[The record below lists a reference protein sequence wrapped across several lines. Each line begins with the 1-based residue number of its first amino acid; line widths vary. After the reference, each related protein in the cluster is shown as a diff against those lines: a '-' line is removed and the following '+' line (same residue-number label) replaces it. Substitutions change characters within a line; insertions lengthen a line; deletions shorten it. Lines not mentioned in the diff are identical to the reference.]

1 VTRRNQVEWAV
12 LFISCLAVATVLGL
26 LVYEGL
32 SDTGRPPAPIVTLHA
47 GEAYGTSTGW
57 VLPATAHNDG
67 DRSAQAVTLLA
78 TATVR
83 GEEEEAEVTID
94 YLPAGTNVDLAFGF
108 SGEPD
113 AEVIVRVTGFL
124 P

>member
-1 VTRRNQVEWAV
+1 MARRNRVEWAV
-12 LFISCLAVATVLGL
+12 LVVSCLAVATVLAL
-26 LVYEGL
+26 LLYEGL
-32 SDTGRPPAPIVTLHA
+32 SDTGRPPAPIVTLHLN
-47 GEAYGTSTGW
+47 EAYGTSAGW

-83 GEEEEAEVTID
+83 GEEEEAEVTVD
-94 YLPAGTNVDLAFGF
+94 YLPAGTDVDLAFGF

-113 AEVIVRVTGFL
+113 GEVTVRVTGFL